1 MRKKFPKVCFEKSIG
16 IQYWADLVTGQF
28 VGKCWYLDN
37 FYSSSGR
44 VVFGISSDREDE
56 YSFSF
61 RKSNIY
67 LYKEFIWYV
76 DVDSRVGLFIWTLY
90 RPFCQNKSTWL

>member
-44 VVFGISSDREDE
+44 VFFGISSDRE
-56 YSFSF
+56 YNYFSVF
-61 RKSNIY
+61 VRAK
-67 LYKEFIWYV
+67 FICTKNLFDMYV
-76 DVDSRVGLFIWTLY
+76 YVFVMNFVPDVKLKNSVID
-90 RPFCQNKSTWL
+90 